1 MICPKI
7 GFNFAQLINIS
18 VKQENE
24 IIRVAIVED
33 DNEIRPLL
41 EMIIDRSP
49 GFSCKNT
56 FSDCEQA
63 TVFIKQHPPHVVLMD
78 VELPG
83 MSGIEGIKLLKEH
96 MPDTDFIMLT
106 IRDDDDTVM
115 QSLAAGATGYLLK
128 DTPPAKLLE
137 GIREV
142 FEGGAPMSPTVARKI
157 AASFYNTAPS
167 PLSERE
173 TEILEELCDGH
184 NYAVIAEAL
193 FISGHTVRVH
203 IKNIYR
209 KLQVNSRAEA
219 VKKAIQEKLI

>member
-1 MICPKI
+1 M
-7 GFNFAQLINIS
+7 
-18 VKQENE
+18 KQENE
-24 IIRVAIVED
+24 IIHVAIVED

-49 GFSCKNT
+49 GFSCKDT

-63 TVFIKQHPPHVVLMD
+63 TAYIRNNPPNVVLMD

-83 MSGIEGIKLLKEH
+83 MSGIEGIRQLKEH
-96 MPDTDFIMLT
+96 LPDTDFIMLT
-106 IRDDDDTVM
+106 IRDDDETVL
-115 QSLAAGATGYLLK
+115 QALAAGATGYLLK
-128 DTPPAKLLE
+128 DTPPAKLLD

-157 AASFYNTAPS
+157 AASFYNTEPS

-173 TEILEELCDGH
+173 TEILEKLCDGH
-184 NYAVIAEAL
+184 NYTTIADTL
-193 FISGHTVRVH
+193 YISGHTVRVH

-219 VKKAIQEKLI
+219 VKKAIQGKLI